1 MFRAHPRRD
10 YFSTCRADLCNKNG
24 VTGYP
29 QLNLYKDGEFV
40 EQFKQSRD
48 LDILPKYLADHAEP
62 ISPPPPPAAQTT
74 EATKV
79 VEAPIAPAV
88 PAKVYNPSGLVTVLD
103 EKNFAETIQ
112 EGHVFIKYYAP
123 WYA

>member
-1 MFRAHPRRD
+1 M
-10 YFSTCRADLCNKNG
+10 
-24 VTGYP
+24 
-29 QLNLYKDGEFV
+29 

-48 LDILPKYLADHAEP
+48 LDILQKYLADHAEP
-62 ISPPPPPAAQTT
+62 TSPPPPPAAQTT

-103 EKNFAETIQ
+103 EKNFAETTQ

-123 WYA
+123 WYV